1 MRILPSLPTGVPR
14 RRTSGESWTR
24 FTKIASSARTCDREE
39 RRTYPEDRSR
49 SCPPGSDFQREG
61 CPPSKSQRLHRLDVA
76 WDLSVIRLNPAEIRE
91 SESEQ
96 RGGALCSR
104 ANDLAYNPEHHQR
117 TKHIDRRHFW
127 VRELV
132 ENMRISV
139 AYVNT
144 IDNLADF
151 LTKPLPS
158 KTFFAM
164 RDKIMN
170 VPLCSRLG
178 ASLRCSSLRSRG
190 GVAVG
195 PAECTSRVYW
205 DT

>member
-91 SESEQ
+91 TETPKM
-96 RGGALCSR
+96 GGALCSR
-104 ANDLAYNPEHHQR
+104 
-117 TKHIDRRHFW
+117 RRVPSAVLF
-127 VRELV
+127 
-132 ENMRISV
+132 
-139 AYVNT
+139 
-144 IDNLADF
+144 DADGRGGSGPPQGS
-151 LTKPLPS
+151 LKCTYEPRLPS
-158 KTFFAM
+158 PGAPRARGVVVDPAVQAAEGF
-164 RDKIMN
+164 
-170 VPLCSRLG
+170 PCSRH
-178 ASLRCSSLRSRG
+178 RQRHC
-190 GVAVG
+190 
-195 PAECTSRVYW
+195 PAALETARV
-205 DT
+205 